1 MNRRD
6 AVMTVVALCA
16 SALTIPPKA
25 FAQQQRAD
33 IPRIGWLDG
42 GSSSRTEPWRA
53 AFRES
58 LYGMGYVVGRNVVIE
73 HPREDGQLDRMPAVL
88 AELIRSKVDV
98 IVVWGTVGAVVANK
112 ATQSVPVV
120 FLSVGAPVEIGLVKS
135 LARPGG
141 NMTGVTFEAASETYG
156 KRLQLLKEIAPRLS
170 RVAVLQAAGDANVA
184 FAMTS
189 LERAAPSLGIRLD
202 PVEVRSADE
211 LESAFGVMNKNGAQ
225 ALVVIAG
232 SFTFRNGK
240 RIADLAR
247 AHRLPSIHSFKE
259 TVEDGGL
266 ISLGPDFIEMARR
279 GAALVDV
286 ILKGTKPSDI
296 PVEQPTRYELHIN
309 LKTAKA
315 IGITI
320 PQSILLRA
328 DRVIE

>member
-1 MNRRD
+1 M
-6 AVMTVVALCA
+6 
-16 SALTIPPKA
+16 S
-25 FAQQQRAD
+25 
-33 IPRIGWLDG
+33 
-42 GSSSRTEPWRA
+42 
-53 AFRES
+53 
-58 LYGMGYVVGRNVVIE
+58 
-73 HPREDGQLDRMPAVL
+73 AVL

-98 IVVWGTVGAVVANK
+98 IVVWGTVGSVVAKK

-189 LERAAPSLGIRLD
+189 LERAAPSLGIRLE

-232 SFTFRNGK
+232 SFTFRNGN

-247 AHRLPSIHSFKE
+247 AHRLPSIHGFKE
-259 TVEDGGL
+259 TVESGGL

-279 GAALVDV
+279 GAALVDL
-286 ILKGTKPSDI
+286 ILKGTKPGDI

-309 LKTAKA
+309 LKTAKV
-315 IGITI
+315 IGVTI